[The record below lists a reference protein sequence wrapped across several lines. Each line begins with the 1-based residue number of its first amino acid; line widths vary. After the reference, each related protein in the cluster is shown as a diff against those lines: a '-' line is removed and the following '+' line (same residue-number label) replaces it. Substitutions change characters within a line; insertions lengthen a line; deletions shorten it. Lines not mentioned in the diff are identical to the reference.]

1 MKSTPMYPALVA
13 QVGKSRSV
21 SQAGGVLLTEV
32 ARATGLDQGLSQA
45 LAQWRSEWAIHD
57 PGKIILDMALAVAC
71 GGEHL
76 SDLSAIRCEPGV
88 FGQVASDPVVSRL
101 FSRLGQAPA
110 TVERLVGHVL
120 AAARSQAW
128 MLAGVDAPHQKASR
142 AQPLVVDLDA
152 TLITAHSDKEH
163 AKPTFKKTFGHH
175 PLLAFADYGDG
186 GTGEPLHMLLRPG
199 NAGSNT
205 AADHISVARTAL
217 SRLPIGPSKK
227 ILVRADG
234 GGGTK
239 DFIGWLTRRGV
250 QYSLGYTL
258 PDNTPEIYH
267 QILDDCW
274 TPALNDE
281 GKPRDGADVAEIT
294 SLLDLSGW
302 PTGMRVIIRRER
314 PHPGAQLRF
323 DDVDGYR
330 ITGFAT
336 NTKAGQHAALELRH
350 RRRAR
355 CEDRIRVCKA
365 TGLHGL
371 PLQGFG
377 PNRIWLLVVQ
387 IASCLIAWSQILALA
402 GSQAGLWEPKRLRL
416 YLYSCPAEIIHSARR
431 VIIRFNQAHPGAAI
445 LADAIPQL
453 RCMRT

>member
-1 MKSTPMYPALVA
+1 MKSTPMYPSLTA
-13 QVGKSRSV
+13 QAGKSRCV

-45 LAQWRSEWAIHD
+45 LAGWRSEWAIHD
-57 PGKIILDMALAVAC
+57 PGKIIMDMALAVAC
-71 GGEHL
+71 GGDHL
-76 SDLSAIRCEPGV
+76 SDLSAIRCAPGV
-88 FGQVASDPVVSRL
+88 YGQVASDPVVSRL
-101 FSRLGQAPA
+101 FARLGHEPA
-110 TVERLVGHVL
+110 KVEHLVGHAV
-120 AAARSQAW
+120 AVARSQAW
-128 MLAGVDAPHQKASR
+128 SLAGNQAPHVKASR
-142 AQPLVVDLDA
+142 ADPLVVDLDA
-152 TLITAHSDKEH
+152 TLISAHSDKEH
-163 AKPTFKKTFGHH
+163 AAATFKKTFGHH
-175 PLLAFADYGDG
+175 PLLAFADHGEG
-186 GTGEPLHMLLRPG
+186 GTGEPLHLMLRPG

-205 AADHISVARTAL
+205 AADHIAVARTAL
-217 SRLPIGPSKK
+217 ARLPLRPCKK

-239 DFIGWLTRRGV
+239 DFIGWLTNRGV
-250 QYSLGYTL
+250 QYSIGYTL

-267 QILDDCW
+267 KILDECW
-274 TPALNDE
+274 SPALDDE
-281 GKPRDGADVAEIT
+281 GEPRDGADVAEVT
-294 SLLDLSGW
+294 SLLDLAGW
-302 PTGMRVIIRRER
+302 PKGMRVIIRRER

-336 NTKAGQHAALELRH
+336 NTKTGQHAALELRH

-365 TGLHGL
+365 TGLQGL

-387 IASCLIAWSQILALA
+387 IANCLIAWSQILALTGTDA
-402 GSQAGLWEPKRLRL
+402 SLWEPKRLRL
-416 YLYSCPAEIIHSARR
+416 YLYSCPAEIIHAARR

-445 LADAIPQL
+445 LAAAIPKM